1 MSAAAPDAAR
11 GKTIAIIIIIIIKR
25 SCSLRS
31 SFFLIL

>member
-1 MSAAAPDAAR
+1 MSAAAPDAAAGAAC
-11 GKTIAIIIIIIIKR
+11 GKIIAIIKR